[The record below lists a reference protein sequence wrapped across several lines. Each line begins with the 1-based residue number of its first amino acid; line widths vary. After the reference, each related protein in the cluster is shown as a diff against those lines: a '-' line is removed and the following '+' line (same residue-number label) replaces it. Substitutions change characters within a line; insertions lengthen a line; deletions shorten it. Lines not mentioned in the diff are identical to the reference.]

1 MKISTVTVSFNSRA
15 TIARAIDS
23 FLAQTYPDKE
33 MLVIDGASKDGTL
46 DVVRSFAS
54 DAIRIISEKD
64 RGIYDAMNKGLG
76 NFSGDAVGF
85 LNSDDVYHDN
95 SVLARIARALETAD
109 AVYGDLVM
117 VKDHAD
123 RRAVRTWQAGRFL
136 PGSFRNGWMPPH
148 PTFYIRRA
156 LAQAVGAFDLS
167 YGTSADYD
175 FMLRALE
182 LHAPRTAYIPHPLI
196 DFKVGGASTKGV
208 SAVVTA
214 NLDCLRSRR
223 IHLGAGLVDLA
234 LFTKP
239 ARKLLQLHWR

>member
-1 MKISTVTVSFNSRA
+1 MKISTVTACFNSRA
-15 TIARAIDS
+15 TIARAIES
-23 FLAQTYPDKE
+23 FLAQTHPDKE

-46 DVVRSFAS
+46 DIVRSFAS
-54 DAIRIISEKD
+54 DAIRVMSETD
-64 RGIYDAMNKGLG
+64 RGIYDAMNKGLE

-95 SVLARIARALETAD
+95 SVLARIAHALESAD
-109 AVYGDLVM
+109 AVHGDLVM
-117 VKDHAD
+117 VKDHAS
-123 RRAVRTWQAGRFL
+123 RRAVRTWRAGPFL
-136 PGSFRNGWMPPH
+136 PGSFRRGWMPPH

-156 LAQAVGAFDLS
+156 LAQTVGAFDLS
-167 YGTSADYD
+167 FRTAADYD

-196 DFKVGGASTKGV
+196 DFLVGGVSTNGV
-208 SAVVTA
+208 RAVVEA

-223 IHLGAGLVDLA
+223 IHLGARFVDLA

-239 ARKLLQLHWR
+239 ARKLRQLHWR